1 MQPTEYCLRNR
12 EPILNV
18 VRSVFPSEGT
28 ILELAS
34 GNGGHVTFLASQL
47 PGLTWQP
54 SEAQEESLPLI
65 QQFAEQESLTDRI
78 KPPLLIVSSLL
89 CAVIVICGADGGLS
103 LSLSLSARVCH
114 WGTATQDVTTDFAS
128 KLPQQ
133 YDGALVVN
141 LLHISPW
148 EATQGLFRGLGAALK
163 PNAAVCIYGPF
174 GFDGTLSPQS
184 NVDFDAFL
192 KSKNPAYGIRD
203 IADVQRE
210 AQAHGFELTEQHA
223 VPANNFV
230 MVFRKQQ

>member
-18 VRSVFPSEGT
+18 VRNVFPSEGT
-28 ILELAS
+28 ILEIAS

-47 PGLTWQP
+47 SGLAWQP

-65 QQFAEQESLTDRI
+65 QQFVEQENLTERI
-78 KPPLLIVSSLL
+78 KPPLFIVS
-89 CAVIVICGADGGLS
+89 CACCFLRFEIGQKTRGGLNV
-103 LSLSLSARVCH
+103 LVLWLLVTDDG
-114 WGTATQDVTTDFAS
+114 WQDVTTDFAS
-128 KLPQQ
+128 RLTEQ
-133 YDGALVVN
+133 YDGALAVN

-148 EATQGLFRGLGAALK
+148 EATQGFFRGLSAVLK
-163 PNAAVCIYGPF
+163 PNAPVCVYGPF
-174 GFDGTLSPQS
+174 GFNGTISPQS

-192 KSKNPAYGIRD
+192 KTKNPSYGIRD